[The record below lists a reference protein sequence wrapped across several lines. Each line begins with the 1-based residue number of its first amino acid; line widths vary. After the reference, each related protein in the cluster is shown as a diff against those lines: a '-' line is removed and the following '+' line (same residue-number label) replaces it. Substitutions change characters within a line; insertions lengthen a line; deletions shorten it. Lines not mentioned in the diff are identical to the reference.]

1 MNWDRYLHKEK
12 QQISVLF
19 QNYDKIILHI
29 YDKNIT
35 FNNVF
40 NSFQHNVEYIYV
52 DNLTNKINQQL
63 FNT

>member
-19 QNYDKIILHI
+19 RDNNKIILRI
-29 YDKNIT
+29 YNKNIT
-35 FNNVF
+35 FNNIF
-40 NSFQHNVEYIYV
+40 NIFQHDVERINA
-52 DNLTNKINQQL
+52 DDLTNKLNQQL